1 MVLKSVEHLV
11 GKKQPVVAEKQEV
24 IPGSST

>member
-1 MVLKSVEHLV
+1 MVLKLVELLV
-11 GKKQPVVAEKQEV
+11 EKKQLVVDEKQEV

>member
-1 MVLKSVEHLV
+1 MVLKLVELLV
-11 GKKQPVVAEKQEV
+11 EKKLLVVDEKQEV

>member
-1 MVLKSVEHLV
+1 MLLKLVELLV
-11 GKKQPVVAEKQEV
+11 EKKQQVVDEKQEV